1 MKTAG
6 DNEALVVTLSKQVS
20 EGSKLHPHFARM
32 TLDPSGK
39 VIKLA
44 VSR

>member
-1 MKTAG
+1 MNTVG
-6 DNEALVVTLSKQVS
+6 SNETMVVTLSKRVKD
-20 EGSKLHPHFARM
+20 GSVFHPHFARM
-32 TLDPSGK
+32 TLDQGGK

>member
-1 MKTAG
+1 MKVAG
-6 DNEALVVTLSKQVS
+6 ENEALVVTLSKHVS
-20 EGSKLHPHFARM
+20 DGSVIHPHFARM
-32 TLDPSGK
+32 TLDHGGK